1 MNLIPRSM
9 LRNGWTVWHL
19 LGAAVMAG
27 IALFATWDVWQDIY
41 NIAVRDEESSHIFLV
56 PIVVLWLMYVRRKR
70 LRYCAPTGL
79 WVGPLIVAVGWLA
92 HSVGDAYMFQSIWHG
107 GVVLVVLGAALSCLG
122 LPTARAFAPA
132 LIALVFL
139 VPIPGIVRQQLA
151 MPLQTA
157 TAIITEQVLLVMAMP
172 IDRAGNVLTINGVEV
187 AIAEACNG
195 LRMVFALT
203 LVSYTLAFS
212 LPLRSYV
219 RAILIVASP
228 VSAVLCNVIR
238 LIPTVWIYGYAD
250 VSIGDTF
257 HDVSGWI
264 MLGVSLLLLMGI
276 IAALRWALVPVTR
289 YTLATN

>member
-1 MNLIPRSM
+1 M
-9 LRNGWTVWHL
+9 LRNGWTIWHL
-19 LGAAVMAG
+19 LGAVALAAVG
-27 IALFATWDVWQDIY
+27 IAATWDIWQDIY
-41 NIAVRDEESSHIFLV
+41 NIAMRDEESSHIFLV
-56 PIVVLWLMYVRRKR
+56 PIVVLWLVYVRRKR
-70 LRYCAPTGL
+70 MRYCQPKGL
-79 WVGPLIVAVGWLA
+79 WLGPLVVAVGWLA
-92 HSVGDAYMFQSIWHG
+92 HSVGDAYMYQSVWHG
-107 GVVLVVLGAALSCLG
+107 GAVLVVVGAGLSCLG
-122 LPTARAFAPA
+122 LPTARAFLPA

-151 MPLQTA
+151 LPLQTA
-157 TAIITEQVLLVMAMP
+157 TAIITEQVLLVLAMP

-212 LPLRSYV
+212 LPLRHYV

-228 VSAVLCNVIR
+228 ISAVFCNVLR
-238 LIPTVWIYGYAD
+238 LIPTVWVYGYAD
-250 VSIGDTF
+250 VSIGNSF
-257 HDVSGWI
+257 HDISGWV